1 MRRLVQ
7 SVSGA
12 GRSARRRAR
21 RHRQRQLEPGEPTL
35 IDPGD
40 YTDAERA
47 ARGIARFPATLNEA
61 LDHLDGDHVLTA
73 ALGPLLARSF
83 LAVKRAEWAAFS
95 KEDAAF
101 EQKHHFWKF

>member
-1 MRRLVQ
+1 MV
-7 SVSGA
+7 
-12 GRSARRRAR
+12 
-21 RHRQRQLEPGEPTL
+21 
-35 IDPGD
+35 DPAD
-40 YTDAERA
+40 YTEAERA
-47 ARGIARFPATLNEA
+47 ARGVVRFPATLAQA
-61 LDHLDGDHVLTA
+61 LDHLEGDPVLTG